1 MHYSPGLVGKL
12 AIYGCRQMLVHPF
25 YIFLGLRQLMLGLL
39 QVCQSSIHPL
49 LTELVEQLGM
59 CCFCCCLRELRHNC
73 CQPIHLSLHEPRYD
87 TPAPAAGVQGIAQH
101 YLLYVWVNEKP
112 GKQLLQSGAAMGK
125 RVVYCIMLAM
135 LSIKAMV
142 NLLLCNTGSRST
154 TIDTSQKQGGKAEN
168 HAALVVF
175 LLHAEQQRE
184 P

>member
-1 MHYSPGLVGKL
+1 
-12 AIYGCRQMLVHPF
+12 
-25 YIFLGLRQLMLGLL
+25 
-39 QVCQSSIHPL
+39 
-49 LTELVEQLGM
+49 
-59 CCFCCCLRELRHNC
+59 
-73 CQPIHLSLHEPRYD
+73 
-87 TPAPAAGVQGIAQH
+87 
-101 YLLYVWVNEKP
+101 VWVNEKP
-112 GKQLLQSGAAMGK
+112 DKQLLQSGAAMGK

-135 LSIKAMV
+135 LSIKATV